1 LAQEPHIL
9 LLDEPTNH
17 LDIGHQIGLLDL
29 VRRQGLTVV
38 AALHDLNHAA
48 MFCDRVAIMHRGE
61 TIAVG
66 PPRDVLTS
74 STIAD
79 VFGVQSVV
87 TTDESG
93 YSHIRFLPAHGTADQ
108 AKKAMVR

>member
-1 LAQEPHIL
+1 M
-9 LLDEPTNH
+9 
-17 LDIGHQIGLLDL
+17 
-29 VRRQGLTVV
+29 

-61 TIAVG
+61 MIAVG
-66 PPRDVLTS
+66 PPREVLTS

-93 YSHIRFLPAHGTADQ
+93 FSHIRFLPAHGAADHARKATA
-108 AKKAMVR
+108 R